1 MNFNLKTEE
10 ITCQSLKK
18 ILEIL
23 RSEYRVGATQEELA
37 QKYHTTQANIQRL
50 LSGQRKVTGLSLGVF
65 LTMFPPATINLHG
78 DGAQQTIGDN
88 SNGNIQQIGSGN
100 RADGARDYQLK
111 VFQAIIALELDAKA
125 KDMVLTA
132 INAIK

>member
-1 MNFNLKTEE
+1 MLPYNEMLADLRTRYHSATFMQLVEQTGVSYGYIRELIVGKRNPEKM
-10 ITCQSLKK
+10 SLD
-18 ILEIL
+18 IF
-23 RSEYRVGATQEELA
+23 S
-37 QKYHTTQANIQRL
+37 RL
-50 LSGQRKVTGLSLGVF
+50 
-65 LTMFPPATINLHG
+65 FPHATINLHG